1 MIFQNKKAII
11 FDLDGTLANTLSA
24 ITEAVNMTMSHY
36 SLSKKSEDEVRRAIG
51 SGAKMLIKRLI
62 PVEWAADERLL
73 SEIADHYGNMYAL
86 TYLHTTEN
94 YDGITELV
102 KDLRKKEIKIAVLSN
117 KQDAYVK
124 GLVKLLFPDG
134 EVSIARGQT
143 ELPVKPDP
151 AGVRAIMDE
160 LSVSSDECIFVGDSG
175 VDLKTAENCGMDS
188 ILVSWGFCGREALQ
202 SFGAKCIVDV
212 PNEIIKMLK

>member
-1 MIFQNKKAII
+1 MFFQNKKAMI

-24 ITEAVNMTMSHY
+24 ITEAVNMTMSRY
-36 SLSKKSEDEVRRAIG
+36 SLPEKSEDEVRLAIG
-51 SGAKMLIKRLI
+51 SGARMLIKRLI
-62 PVEWAADERLL
+62 PVEMAADEGLL
-73 SEIADHYGNMYAL
+73 SEIAGHYGSMYAL
-86 TYLHTTEN
+86 TYLHTTET

-102 KDLRKKEIKIAVLSN
+102 RSLRDRGLKIAVLSN

-124 GLVKLLFPDG
+124 GLVKLLFPNG

-151 AGVRAIMDE
+151 AGVLAIMDE
-160 LSVSSDECIFVGDSG
+160 LSVSAEECIFVGDSG
-175 VDLKTAENCGMDS
+175 VDLRTAENCAMDA

-202 SFGAKCIVDV
+202 ACGAKCIVDH
-212 PNEIIKMLK
+212 PNEIIEMLK

>member
-1 MIFQNKKAII
+1 MTFSNKKVLI

-36 SLSKKSEDEVRRAIG
+36 SFSNKSEDEVRQAIG
-51 SGAKMLIKRLI
+51 NGARMLMKRLV
-62 PVEWAADERLL
+62 PPEYADNDQV
-73 SEIADHYGNMYAL
+73 IAEVLTYYNKMYAL
-86 TYLHTTEN
+86 TYLHTTET

-102 KDLRKKEIKIAVLSN
+102 RNLQKKEIKIAVFSN

-124 GLVKLLFPDG
+124 GLVKLLFPNG

-151 AGVRAIMDE
+151 AGVKTIMKE
-160 LSVSSDECIFVGDSG
+160 LSVSAEECLFVGDSG
-175 VDLKTAENCGMDS
+175 VDMKTAENAGMDAV
-188 ILVSWGFCGREALQ
+188 LVAWGFCGREKLA
-202 SFGAKCIVDV
+202 SMGAECIVDV